1 MRGEYLSRLRGRT
14 PHWELPP
21 RARRIRVVAVVY
33 PGVFGT
39 TSACAENTPNHAT
52 NHGGDRNYLR
62 VRGEYGQSSCA
73 IIAPTE
79 LPPRARRIP
88 LARTNQLKSPGTTSA
103 CAENTR
109 RSLRAIH
116 RPGNYLR
123 VRGEYFH
130 QGQGRHI
137 LGELPPRARRI
148 RLMRVIFFQQLGT
161 TSACAENTPPS
172 SSPVLNDRNY
182 LRVRGEYPR
191 ARPPICTPLE
201 LPPRARRIRFAG
213 CPC

>member
-21 RARRIRVVAVVY
+21 RARRILTFTRDIE
-33 PGVFGT
+33 GLEGT
-39 TSACAENTPNHAT
+39 TSACAENTCSRGCIPRRL
-52 NHGGDRNYLR
+52 RNYLR